1 MKATDT
7 GPSGF
12 LFRDTGKGGGD
23 DHIFISKM
31 LTYNLLEITVFKIK
45 NN

>member
-12 LFRDTGKGGGD
+12 LFRDTWGGGGD
-23 DHIFISKM
+23 DHILISKI

-45 NN
+45 KN